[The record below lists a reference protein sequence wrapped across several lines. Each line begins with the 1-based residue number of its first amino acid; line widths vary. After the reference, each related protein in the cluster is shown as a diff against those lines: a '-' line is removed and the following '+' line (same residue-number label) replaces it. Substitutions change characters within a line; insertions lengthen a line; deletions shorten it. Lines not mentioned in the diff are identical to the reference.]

1 MEKLTKE
8 EIIGDLLANGHID
21 GEEAITLLK
30 DNASS
35 KKRRQNVF
43 TNVEGNG
50 GVYTQNNT

>member
-8 EIIGDLLANGHID
+8 ELVGDLLMNGHID

-30 DNASS
+30 NNASS

>member
-8 EIIGDLLANGHID
+8 EIVGDLLMNGHID